1 MTLLTTLCTPHK
13 LSVLLVV
20 SGLLTLRVS
29 VQMPNFEA
37 SVVAVPRHIALLA
50 HGHILWIAHGSQ
62 MAHFIALKAEFLCTL
77 KWVVSVLAAKDAVEA
92 LALIRTISLEVTKLF
107 AVAALDSWVFICK
120 VTRYLSFQLLKF
132 VFLRVWLF
140 SNTRFFHFTIFDLV
154 IYICYGGL
162 TKLLLEIL
170 IALKGTT
177 WNEHIRVELCDE
189 AWNVWYLLRLLLERE
204 FQGLTVDFKV
214 VGGCRLFSRLPW
226 GFIGTPIV
234 WSVTILD

>member
-1 MTLLTTLCTPHK
+1 MTLLSTLCTPHK

-20 SGLLTLRVS
+20 SGLLALRII

-37 SVVAVPRHIALLA
+37 SVVAVPRHITLLT

-62 MAHFIALKAEFLCTL
+62 VAYFIALKAEFFRALE
-77 KWVVSVLAAKDAVEA
+77 WVVSVLAAKDAVEA
-92 LALIRTISLEVTKLF
+92 LALIRTVSLEVTKLF

-132 VFLRVWLF
+132 VFLRIWLF
-140 SNTRFFHFTIFDLV
+140 SNTQFFHFTIFDLV
-154 IYICYGGL
+154 IYICYWCF
-162 TKLLLEIL
+162 TKLLFKIL
-170 IALKGTT
+170 VALKGTT

-189 AWNVWYLLRLLLERE
+189 AWNVWYLLLLLFKRE
-204 FQGLTVDFKV
+204 FQGLTVDFEV
-214 VGGCRLFSRLPW
+214 VGGCRIFSRLPW
-226 GFIGTPIV
+226 GFFGTPIF